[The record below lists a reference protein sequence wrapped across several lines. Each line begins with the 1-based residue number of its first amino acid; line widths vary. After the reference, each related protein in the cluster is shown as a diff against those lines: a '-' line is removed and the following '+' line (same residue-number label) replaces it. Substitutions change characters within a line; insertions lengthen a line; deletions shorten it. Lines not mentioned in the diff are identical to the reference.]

1 MEMKVKNYG
10 QIICQFSVAKS
21 LLADE
26 NRNLKIKIA
35 QIFNNCFM
43 NEYCFWY

>member
-26 NRNLKIKIA
+26 NSSDF
-35 QIFNNCFM
+35 Q
-43 NEYCFWY
+43 